1 MHACV
6 DPAQRTLTAPTQR
19 LTILEHRSGALSC
32 SRAAHCPRVPS
43 PYFAE
48 IRAIF
53 KQKRLGRVCAVIA
66 PAVTEMLGGSLT
78 SPSGPQESVLGH
90 GPPGLFRRMRRHRST
105 TSNKVRTL
113 PALPPYTPWSGN
125 PVTPIAR
132 GAARCG
138 FPNNEAL
145 SFACRSL
152 SNHEPCGQGGRHV
165 RTCIDVNANTLS
177 GQLSI
182 CERPG
187 IRSAR
192 ISPAMSLAVR
202 SRSHSAC
209 I

>member
-1 MHACV
+1 VCRSGAAHINGAHAKAY
-6 DPAQRTLTAPTQR
+6 DSRTSFRSTLVFQ
-19 LTILEHRSGALSC
+19 SGALSARPFAILRRD
-32 SRAAHCPRVPS
+32 SRHFQAEAAWPS
-43 PYFAE
+43 LCCY
-48 IRAIF
+48 RAC
-53 KQKRLGRVCAVIA
+53 RNGNV
-66 PAVTEMLGGSLT
+66 GGSLT
-78 SPSGPQESVLGH
+78 SPSGPQESVTGH

-105 TSNKVRTL
+105 TSNKVRTV

-125 PVTPIAR
+125 PVTPIVR

-187 IRSAR
+187 IQSAR